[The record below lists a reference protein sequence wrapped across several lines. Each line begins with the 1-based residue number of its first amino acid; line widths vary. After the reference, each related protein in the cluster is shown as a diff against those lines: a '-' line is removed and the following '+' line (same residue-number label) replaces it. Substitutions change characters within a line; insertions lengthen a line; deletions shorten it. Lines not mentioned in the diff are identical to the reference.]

1 MKVELQINENYQEKK
16 IIIQAN
22 EIDDEIKEIME
33 KISQKRKLHKVF
45 LDDEIYMVREDD
57 IESVYTQKG
66 KVYVR
71 AKDKIYLSKK
81 RLYEFEEILSK
92 NKFLRISNSEIVNF
106 DKIKNFNLQFI
117 NTISVN
123 FYSGYQTY
131 VSRRYIKKIK
141 EFLKM

>member
-57 IESVYTQKG
+57 IESIYTQNG
-66 KVYVR
+66 KVYIR

-117 NTISVN
+117 NTISIN